1 MIKQYVLEFGSEI
14 LPRSTPFIINL
25 RKKKFFLFRL
35 QEIKLLHG
43 SKVEADVV
51 VVCKDTDVIIL
62 MTWTYLK
69 LNIINNWYLK

>member
-1 MIKQYVLEFGSEI
+1 MNTKIIDRNDKTVCTGVRF
-14 LPRSTPFIINL
+14 RNSTKIHTPSIINL
-25 RKKKFFLFRL
+25 RKNYFFLFRL

-62 MTWTYLK
+62 MT
-69 LNIINNWYLK
+69 